1 MKAEDI
7 KLKLQLLPEKPG
19 IYQYYDI
26 NGVILYVGKAKNL
39 KKRVTSYFVKNHE
52 NAKTRILVRQIE
64 DIQYLV
70 VDSELDA
77 LLLENNLIKKYQPK
91 YNIALKDDKTYP
103 WICIKKEAFPRLFS
117 TRNLIKDGSKYLGPY
132 ANVKVMNTLLNL
144 LKEIYQLRTCSL
156 DLSPKKVA
164 EKKYK
169 VCLEYHLGNC
179 QGPCVGNQTETN
191 YQEYIDQIESI
202 LKGNIGSVI
211 THLRKIMQEFAENFK
226 FEEAQGIKEKIQ
238 ILENYQ
244 SKSTIVSPTV
254 DKVDVITMVEDDK
267 SAFVNYFV
275 ISNGSIIHGFTI
287 EVKKK
292 LDETD
297 AEIIAFALLEMRER
311 FNSQSKEILLEKE
324 IDLEIPGL
332 QFFVPQRGDKKH
344 LVDLSI
350 RNAKF
355 YRLEK
360 LKHEKIKNPE
370 EHTDRIL
377 SQLQKDLRLKDLP
390 VHIECF
396 DNSNIQGTNPVSA
409 CVVFRNAKPS
419 KKDYRHFNVKTVVG
433 PDDFASMEEAVG
445 RRYRRM
451 LDENQP
457 LPQLIIIDGG
467 KGQLSAALKALEI
480 LGLRGK
486 IAIIG
491 IAKRLEEIYFPGDSI
506 PIYLDKRSESLK
518 VIQHLRNEAHRF
530 GITHHRNRRS
540 KGAFVS
546 ELTSIEG
553 VGPKTHEELMK
564 AFKTVSKIK
573 DANLESLASVIGQAK
588 GKIVWEY
595 FRGSEN
601 PELE

>member
-39 KKRVTSYFVKNHE
+39 KKRVTSYFAKNHE

-179 QGPCVGNQTETN
+179 QGPCVGNQMETN

-211 THLRKIMQEFAENFK
+211 THLRKIMQEFAENYK

-297 AEIIAFALLEMRER
+297 AEIIAFVLLEMRER

>member
-1 MKAEDI
+1 
-7 KLKLQLLPEKPG
+7 
-19 IYQYYDI
+19 
-26 NGVILYVGKAKNL
+26 
-39 KKRVTSYFVKNHE
+39 
-52 NAKTRILVRQIE
+52 
-64 DIQYLV
+64 LV

-103 WICIKKEAFPRLFS
+103 WICIKKEAFPRVFS
-117 TRNLIKDGSKYLGPY
+117 TRNLVKDGSKYLGPY
-132 ANVKVMNTLLNL
+132 PSVKVMHTLLNL
-144 LKEIYQLRTCSL
+144 LKEIYQLRTCAL
-156 DLSPKKVA
+156 DLSAKKVA

-179 QGPCVGNQTETN
+179 KGPCVGHQSEAN

-202 LKGNIGSVI
+202 LKGNIGSVL
-211 THLRKIMQEFAENFK
+211 THLRKIMQEFAENYK
-226 FEEAQGIKEKIQ
+226 FEEAQAIKEKIQ
-238 ILENYQ
+238 TLENYQ

-254 DKVDVITMVEDDK
+254 DKVDVITMVEDEK
-267 SAFVNYFV
+267 TAFVNYFV
-275 ISNGSIIHGFTI
+275 ISNGAIIHGFTI

-311 FNSQSKEILLEKE
+311 FNSQSKEILIEKE

-360 LKHEKIKNPE
+360 LKHERIKNPE

-377 SQLQKDLRLKDLP
+377 SQLQKDLRLKELP

-467 KGQLSAALKALEI
+467 KGQLGAALKALET

-491 IAKRLEEIYFPGDSI
+491 IAKRLEEIFFPGDSI

-573 DANLESLASVIGQAK
+573 EANLESLSSVIGQAK

>member
-7 KLKLQLLPEKPG
+7 KLKLQLLPDKPG
-19 IYQYYDI
+19 IYQYYDS

-39 KKRVTSYFVKNHE
+39 KKRVTSYFAKNHD

-103 WICIKKEAFPRLFS
+103 WICIKKEAFPRIFS

-132 ANVKVMNTLLNL
+132 ANVKVMYTLLNL

-179 QGPCVGNQTETN
+179 KGPCVGNQTEAN

-211 THLRKIMQEFAENFK
+211 SHLRKIMQEFAENYK

-238 ILENYQ
+238 LLENYQ
-244 SKSTIVSPTV
+244 SKSTIVSPSV

-275 ISNGSIIHGFTI
+275 ISNGAIIHGFTI

-311 FNSQSKEILLEKE
+311 FNSQSKEILIEKE

-370 EHTDRIL
+370 EHTNRIL

-467 KGQLSAALKALEI
+467 KGQLSAALKALET

-491 IAKRLEEIYFPGDSI
+491 IAKRLEEIFFPGDSI

-518 VIQHLRNEAHRF
+518 VIQQLRNEAHRF

-546 ELTSIEG
+546 ELTGIEG

-573 DANLESLASVIGQAK
+573 EANLESLSSVIGQAK

>member
-1 MKAEDI
+1 
-7 KLKLQLLPEKPG
+7 
-19 IYQYYDI
+19 
-26 NGVILYVGKAKNL
+26 LYVGKAKNL
-39 KKRVTSYFVKNHE
+39 KKRVTSYFAKNHD

-103 WICIKKEAFPRLFS
+103 WICIKKESFPRIFS

-132 ANVKVMNTLLNL
+132 ANVKVMYTLLNL

-179 QGPCVGNQTETN
+179 KGPCVGNQTEAN

-211 THLRKIMQEFAENFK
+211 FHLRKIMQEFAENYK

-275 ISNGSIIHGFTI
+275 ISNGAIIHGFTI

-311 FNSQSKEILLEKE
+311 FNSQSKEILIEKE

-370 EHTDRIL
+370 EHTNRIL

-467 KGQLSAALKALEI
+467 KGQLSAALKALET

-491 IAKRLEEIYFPGDSI
+491 IAKRLEEIFFPGDSI

-518 VIQHLRNEAHRF
+518 VIQQLRNEAHRF

-546 ELTSIEG
+546 ELTGIEG

-573 DANLESLASVIGQAK
+573 EANLESLSSIIGQAK